1 MIFIAGLF
9 FIVILIFLNF
19 LMGGKDGI
27 KVLRK
32 SRTLSA
38 VEKKHIT
45 KRWYEIEEL
54 VNAQGAT
61 ASNQAVIKADKLL
74 DSVLKQLALPG
85 DTMGDRLKSARDK
98 FSSYEIY
105 DTAWKAH
112 KMRNAVVH
120 EDNFDLHKRTAKS
133 TLGQFR
139 KVLKDLRAL

>member
-1 MIFIAGLF
+1 MIFIAGIF

-61 ASNQAVIKADKLL
+61 ASNQAVI
-74 DSVLKQLALPG
+74 
-85 DTMGDRLKSARDK
+85 
-98 FSSYEIY
+98 
-105 DTAWKAH
+105 
-112 KMRNAVVH
+112 
-120 EDNFDLHKRTAKS
+120 
-133 TLGQFR
+133 
-139 KVLKDLRAL
+139 